1 MLCANCTLTAGPR
14 HKRYA
19 PGSVVQAVIFVKSIR
34 HPDELQG
41 EWLKPIVARGWKRIT
56 MRGHTVLEDDHP
68 FNIPD
73 SAEAQAFRLALDKGI
88 GIAVLGVVQ

>member
-14 HKRYA
+14 HKRYT

-41 EWLKPIVARGWKRIT
+41 ELLKPIVARGWKRIT
-56 MRGHTVLEDDHP
+56 MRGHTVLDDDHQ
-68 FNIPD
+68 FNAPD
-73 SAEAQAFRLALDKGI
+73 SAQSQAFQLARENGI